1 VFGGRGEGARA
12 RGRGTGGGGGGG
24 GGGGKRRDESKC
36 CVTDLL
42 CKAWKN
48 ETPLQITDRL
58 HSSHAKVIVVLL
70 RQLLTAELVHLHH
83 FL

>member
-1 VFGGRGEGARA
+1 ME
-12 RGRGTGGGGGGG
+12 
-24 GGGGKRRDESKC
+24 KRRNESKS

-48 ETPLQITDRL
+48 EAQFQITDRL

-83 FL
+83 LL